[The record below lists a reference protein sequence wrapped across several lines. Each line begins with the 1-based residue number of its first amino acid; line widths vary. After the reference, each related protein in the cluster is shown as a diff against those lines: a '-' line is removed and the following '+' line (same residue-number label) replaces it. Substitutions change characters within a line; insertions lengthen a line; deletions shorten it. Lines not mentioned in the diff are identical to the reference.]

1 MACALMAQQRTPET
15 TFRAETGLM
24 LVEVHVKGRDGKP
37 VAGLERRDFQLKEN
51 GVRQEIANMEF
62 VAGLGESA
70 LAVSAAPE
78 TFRIYIAAELAPPSV
93 TCGSTAEYELFYR
106 GVRKF
111 LEKQWRPGVAV
122 SFNGTAF
129 MADRGEL
136 LETLE
141 LLRKHP
147 SGRSN
152 PGKPDWLPALVTE
165 DGTLQQGL
173 ECDPMAHGRV
183 RLLVNRTLARSGRTT
198 LERYIDLTRKLGQL
212 EGKKVVVVFS
222 RGLALTSES
231 TFAVN
236 RLAREA
242 LRSRVSFYSVLP
254 TALTAPNAMLA
265 EDGSP
270 RRVTEGLFA
279 VAENTGGRAV
289 QSTNDFSDVFPKV
302 YSDNANY
309 YVVEYYPRDREEKGR
324 FRDIRV
330 TVAKPGVHVE
340 TARKGYFEDKPF
352 ADLTAEEK
360 KSLLEFQALGPAS
373 YTEIP
378 VRAGFEFFR
387 GAKNQSIV
395 AFSVGIP
402 AGSMP
407 GRQEKDR
414 LTVHLKIAAR
424 AEALA
429 SKQLPV
435 ISEQT
440 IQIALPVAEV
450 EKGRTDPAAL
460 FQFPGRMELSPGKYE
475 WKVVVRDERAGKV
488 GSYQAVID
496 VPDFDGAV
504 SPSSLLLTSQ
514 RIPKRKDEVSGVV
527 AGPHEYVQQPGN
539 VFRRGQLVFAVYEL
553 YGVPAELLQAPP
565 GPRAFLI
572 HQEKPL
578 AQPPLRKYDAV
589 PSAEQK
595 SLSYVAYL
603 DTGDLAPGEYN
614 LIMALPESKNG
625 ISRKFTVVEK

>member
-1 MACALMAQQRTPET
+1 MACPLVAQEGPPGT
-15 TFRAETGLM
+15 TFRAETNLM
-24 LVEVHVKGRDGKP
+24 LVEAHVKGRDGKP
-37 VAGLERRDFQLKEN
+37 VTGLDRQDFQLKEN
-51 GVRQEIANMEF
+51 GVRQEIASVEF
-62 VAGLGESA
+62 VAGLSET
-70 LAVSAAPE
+70 APSVYPA
-78 TFRIYIAAELAPPSV
+78 TQIFRIYIAAELGPPAV

-111 LEKQWRPGVAV
+111 LESQWRPGVEV

-129 MADRGEL
+129 TADRNQL
-136 LETLE
+136 QETLE

-147 SGRSN
+147 SGRSS

-173 ECDPMAHGRV
+173 ECDAMPHPRV

-198 LERYIDLTRKLGQL
+198 ADRYIDLTRKLGQL

-222 RGLALTSES
+222 RGLALTTDS

-254 TALTAPNAMLA
+254 TALTAPNSMLA
-265 EDGSP
+265 EGGSA

-279 VAENTGGRAV
+279 VAENTGGRV
-289 QSTNDFSDVFPKV
+289 IQNTNDFSDVFPKI

-309 YVVEYYPRDREEKGR
+309 YVVGYYSRDREERGR

-330 TVAKPGVHVE
+330 SVAKPGVRVE
-340 TARKGYFEDKPF
+340 TATKGYFETKPF
-352 ADLTAEEK
+352 SDMTAEEK
-360 KSLLEFQALGPAS
+360 KSLLESQALGPES
-373 YTEIP
+373 YTGIP

-387 GAKNQSIV
+387 AAKDHSVV

-402 AGSMP
+402 AGAMP
-407 GRQEKDR
+407 VQQEKDR

-424 AEALA
+424 AEALGA
-429 SKQLPV
+429 KQMPV
-435 ISEQT
+435 INEQT
-440 IQIALPVAEV
+440 IQLALKTADV
-450 EKGRTDPAAL
+450 EKGRADPMAF

-475 WKVVVRDERAGKV
+475 WKVVVRDERVGKV
-488 GSYQAVID
+488 GSHQSVID
-496 VPDFDGAV
+496 VPDFLGAV
-504 SPSSLLLTSQ
+504 SPSSILLTNQ
-514 RIPKRKDEVSGVV
+514 RIPKRKDEVRGIL
-527 AGPHEYVQQPGN
+527 AGLHEYVQQPGN
-539 VFRRGQLVFAVYEL
+539 VFRRGQVVFAVYEL
-553 YGVPAELLQAPP
+553 YGVPADLLQAPP
-565 GPRAFLI
+565 GPRVFLM

-578 AQPPLRKYDAV
+578 AQPPFRKYDAV

-603 DTGDLAPGEYN
+603 DTNELVPGEYN
-614 LIMALPESKNG
+614 LVVALPDSKNG